1 MSKSGVKRGYVKA
14 TNVSYTAGFDGHFG
28 DLRSNFERA
37 AWLHYATGS
46 SKLRI
51 ANADQKYQH

>member
-1 MSKSGVKRGYVKA
+1 MLA
-14 TNVSYTAGFDGHFG
+14 TLL
-28 DLRSNFERA
+28 DLTGILEIWRSNCKRA
-37 AWLHYATGS
+37 AWLHYETGS